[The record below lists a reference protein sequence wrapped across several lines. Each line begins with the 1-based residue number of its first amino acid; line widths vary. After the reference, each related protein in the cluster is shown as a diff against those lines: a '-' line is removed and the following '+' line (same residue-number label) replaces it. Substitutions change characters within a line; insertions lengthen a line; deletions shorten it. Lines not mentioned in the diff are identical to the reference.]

1 MPGQADLHT
10 WRAREVT
17 DIKGE
22 AIGHAEAI
30 YNDER
35 SGEPAFLLV
44 RGGIFGNKMHFAPI
58 EGATLENEAI
68 RLAYDADM
76 VKDAPNVSADE
87 HLSVEEERR
96 LFHHYGLSDAPDGS
110 GTVIILRSWVL
121 VE

>member
-10 WRAREVT
+10 WGAREVT
-17 DIKGE
+17 DVNGE

-35 SGEPAFLLV
+35 TGEPAFLLV

-58 EGATLENEAI
+58 EGATLEGEAI

-76 VKDAPNVSADE
+76 VKDAPSVSADE
-87 HLSVEEERR
+87 HLSVSEERR
-96 LFHHYGLSDAPDGS
+96 LFEHYGLSDAPDGS
-110 GTVIILRSWVL
+110 STVIILSRWVL

>member
-10 WRAREVT
+10 WSTREVT
-17 DIKGE
+17 DVNGE

-35 SGEPAFLLV
+35 TGEPAFLLV

-58 EGATLENEAI
+58 QGATLEDEAI

-76 VKDAPNVSADE
+76 VKNAPNVSADE
-87 HLSVEEERR
+87 HLSVDEERR
-96 LFHHYGLSDAPDGS
+96 LFEHYGLSDAPDDS
-110 GTVIILRSWVL
+110 SAVIILSRWIV
-121 VE
+121 V

>member
-17 DIKGE
+17 DVNGE
-22 AIGHAEAI
+22 VIGHAEAI

-58 EGATLENEAI
+58 EGARLEDESI
-68 RLAYDADM
+68 RLAFDADM
-76 VKDAPNVSADE
+76 VKNAPSISADE

-96 LFHHYGLSDAPDGS
+96 LFEHYGLSDAPDGS
-110 GTVIILRSWVL
+110 STVIILSSWIL